1 MDNQEVIKNGQSI
14 DKRQHWTQDVE
25 QSKQTTNATQETIKM
40 KKHQRKNEDQPG
52 CS

>member
-25 QSKQTTNATQETIKM
+25 QSKQTKNATKETIKM
-40 KKHQRKNEDQPG
+40 NKHPRKNGDQPG